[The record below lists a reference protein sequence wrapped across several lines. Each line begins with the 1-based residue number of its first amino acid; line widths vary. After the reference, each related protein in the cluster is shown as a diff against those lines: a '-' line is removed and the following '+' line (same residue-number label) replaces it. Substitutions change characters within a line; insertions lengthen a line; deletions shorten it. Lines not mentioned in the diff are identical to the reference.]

1 MSQGSRKGT
10 GYHEVYHVAEDAV
23 LNDKEKAAL
32 RKKYPNEEIRA
43 DKYAEWVEARKHGKG
58 TLFGKLFRKIQD
70 VAKKMQ
76 AILTRTEN
84 VHNVFRKIESGEV
97 WNRKAS
103 ESNTKKANIKSI
115 EKERLKEDAQKWAR
129 NLDDVTHGKFKGKL
143 AYVMRTPLVLQLVGA
158 KDLDVYIKVSKIAQI
173 KKDHPPMT
181 TAVLKELPNSL
192 VNPIMIFK
200 SATINGRIVVV
211 LKLKDNKGDN
221 VIVPFELNTQKY
233 GYEINLVNSAYGKE
247 GKYTHDVQWY
257 LKQINENRTLY
268 VNKKET
274 AEFFRTSGLQLPMEG
289 EKFNDFFGHSIPNE
303 TDLDNLRKENP
314 TKYSIQ
320 KTQDT
325 PLNPKEREQEQRKED
340 ILKAI
345 NEIVPV
351 YTKSDVKKNAV
362 TETYYDRRQK
372 AGFVKTPTIREYG
385 RILALNLDQQLKLK
399 NNMELTTNVKQ
410 ELEKNQSYAA
420 LMGDKIKDM
429 TPVQARAEGV
439 SIFGSLYF
447 NGNEEAAAARFP
459 KYYEAFQNALK
470 ENKELNDKVNHITE
484 MISDYKAQNPV
495 LRANSGMQMHDESQK
510 KTTKGKINA
519 ILDNVYAEM
528 VDELD
533 PLTKIT
539 KLAEKE
545 AQQKL
550 LYKYDVHKQAL
561 MAQGNAQSKANLL
574 LNSGKDKEEAIHA
587 LNDKD
592 MFNGAVQYKVNM
604 NDIMDAIKNVPQE
617 ELEKIG
623 ADDARQGLAKYLIA
637 MRTEELSNVLD
648 NEYVRPDGFDEE
660 ACYTIIKDAPESI
673 KTAAKMVWDFNKN
686 MINIMQQQGLINKK
700 AADTM
705 RKYAHYVPMYH
716 DMSDMQ
722 DIDDFIGAV
731 GKGGRG
737 FVDIKPNIYEIKGGN
752 ERAII
757 DPIESMVR
765 MTVTLLNKCQRNR
778 VGQALARINQ
788 DFEGMG
794 SIIAKDPTLKHED
807 PKKCAFSVY
816 IGGKKVIYRTTPE
829 VYSILTDVDENGASV
844 LESILKPFASALRR
858 GATISPPF
866 IVRNFTRDTV
876 TAGIT
881 SQTGFIPFVDS
892 FRGMYKLTTDK
903 QFKMDYLASGAS
915 MGTFIRSDVHGA
927 KDLLSEITGDKYS
940 SWPKGLKQIAQF
952 ISAVWNHYDKFAN
965 LVEDGTRA
973 GEFMRARKK
982 GISLEEAGYLAK
994 EVTLNFGRHGKAGK
1008 HINRAVPFFNAT
1020 IQGTDKFIRAFKKNP
1035 ARASF
1040 MTAVT
1045 IILPSIIA
1053 WALANGSDDDWY
1065 QDLDANTKYTNWCF
1079 KIGDAHILIPKPQ
1092 EAGIL
1097 FGGGV
1102 EAVLNQMM
1110 GNDPQAMKQWAKQ
1123 YVEALLPNIVPA
1135 LAAPIVEWIFNYS
1148 MWKGRNLVPESL
1160 RKHEPSE
1167 YQYNSY
1173 TSEIAKA
1180 LGDIML
1186 AKEIKLSPIAID
1198 NISPTCVGMN
1208 RTLAALSY
1216 MSFH

>member
-10 GYHEVYHVAEDAV
+10 GYHEVYHVAEDT

-32 RKKYPNEEIRA
+32 RKKYPNEEMRA

-70 VAKKMQ
+70 FAKKMQ
-76 AILTRTEN
+76 SILTRTEN

-97 WNRKAS
+97 WNRKAGTTNS
-103 ESNTKKANIKSI
+103 DKYAITNKKITSHTEI
-115 EKERLKEDAQKWAR
+115 PVI
-129 NLDDVTHGKFKGKL
+129 DVTGERKVNVNNNKEIVEIAKHLKGATFTTNTNGGKAVVYSMLDGKHIVHGSKHPTRNSPVRRRALSKTEEL
-143 AYVMRTPLVLQLVGA
+143 LNNAIYVDKHMDVDHGEDKKYIEFFVPVKCNNSIYRFRIIA
-158 KDLDVYIKVSKIAQI
+158 KEGIK
-173 KKDHPPMT
+173 
-181 TAVLKELPNSL
+181 NSL
-192 VNPIMIFK
+192 RY
-200 SATINGRIVVV
+200 TIKEAR
-211 LKLKDNKGDN
+211 
-221 VIVPFELNTQKY
+221 F
-233 GYEINLVNSAYGKE
+233 YEIQKE
-247 GKYTHDVQWY
+247 GKLSVGTSKDAHKNGNLPSKISVADL
-257 LKQINENRTLY
+257 LKNVKDRQGKPYINLDGSLNY
-268 VNKKET
+268 
-274 AEFFRTSGLQLPMEG
+274 EFGVLESLPTG
-289 EKFNDFFGHSIPNE
+289 KAS
-303 TDLDNLRKENP
+303 LREDK
-314 TKYSIQ
+314 
-320 KTQDT
+320 T

-340 ILKAI
+340 ILRAV
-345 NEIVPV
+345 NDIVPV
-351 YTKSDVKKNAV
+351 YTKSDVKKSDT

-410 ELEKNQSYAA
+410 ELEKNKAYAA
-420 LMGDKIKDM
+420 VMGDKIKDM

-459 KYYEAFQNALK
+459 KYYEAFKNALK

-484 MISDYKAQNPV
+484 MIGDYKAQNPV

-660 ACYTIIKDAPESI
+660 ACHTIIKDAPESI

-927 KDLLSEITGDKYS
+927 KDLLSEITGDKFS
-940 SWPKGLKQIAQF
+940 SWPKGLRQIAQF

-982 GISLEEAGYLAK
+982 GIGLEEAGYLAK

-1008 HINRAVPFFNAT
+1008 HANRIIPFFNAT

-1035 ARASF
+1035 ARAAF

-1045 IILPSIIA
+1045 IILPSIMA
-1053 WALANGSDDDWY
+1053 WALANGDDDDWY

-1079 KIGDAHILIPKPQ
+1079 RIGDTHILIPKPQ

-1097 FGGGV
+1097 FGSGV

-1110 GNDPQAMKQWAKQ
+1110 SNDPQAMKQWAKQ
-1123 YVEALLPNIVPA
+1123 YVEALLPNIVPT

-1160 RKHEPSE
+1160 RKNEPSE

-1198 NISPTCVGMN
+1198 NISPTCVGTNWTMKF
-1208 RTLAALSY
+1208 LI
-1216 MSFH
+1216 

>member
-1 MSQGSRKGT
+1 M
-10 GYHEVYHVAEDAV
+10 AEDT

-32 RKKYPNEEIRA
+32 RKKYPNEEMRA

-70 VAKKMQ
+70 FAKKMQ

-97 WNRKAS
+97 WNRKAQNTY
-103 ESNTKKANIKSI
+103 ESNASVTNSRITGKTRIPITDVTKWKRIDLTNSEKKKDVAKLLNGASFDFNGDSNTGRFANKLDSKHFVNSSNPIQIHLKTRQKAFSDIGQILNNAIYI
-115 EKERLKEDAQKWAR
+115 EKHPDVRHGERGEYLELFSAVRDGKKIILFKIIAKEGEQFAGRYTIGDVKFYDILQQKKGIPHHLPHKDRQNGGIPFNNITVADLLAGVNDR
-129 NLDDVTHGKFKGKL
+129 QDIPYVNLDGTLNYEFG
-143 AYVMRTPLVLQLVGA
+143 
-158 KDLDVYIKVSKIAQI
+158 
-173 KKDHPPMT
+173 
-181 TAVLKELPNSL
+181 VLKS
-192 VNPIMIFK
+192 
-200 SATINGRIVVV
+200 
-211 LKLKDNKGDN
+211 
-221 VIVPFELNTQKY
+221 
-233 GYEINLVNSAYGKE
+233 
-247 GKYTHDVQWY
+247 
-257 LKQINENRTLY
+257 
-268 VNKKET
+268 
-274 AEFFRTSGLQLPMEG
+274 LPMGKASLRE
-289 EKFNDFFGHSIPNE
+289 EK
-303 TDLDNLRKENP
+303 
-314 TKYSIQ
+314 
-320 KTQDT
+320 T

-340 ILKAI
+340 ILRAV
-345 NEIVPV
+345 NDIVPV
-351 YTKSDVKKNAV
+351 YTKSDVKKSDT

-410 ELEKNQSYAA
+410 EMEKNQSYAA

-459 KYYEAFQNALK
+459 KYYEAFKNALK

-484 MISDYKAQNPV
+484 MIGDYKAQNPV

-539 KLAEKE
+539 KMAEKE

-637 MRTEELSNVLD
+637 MRTEELSNALD

-660 ACYTIIKDAPESI
+660 ACHTIIKDAPESI

-765 MTVTLLNKCQRNR
+765 MTVTLLTKCQRNK

-965 LVEDGTRA
+965 LIEDSTRA
-973 GEFMRARKK
+973 GEFMRARKV
-982 GISLEEAGYLAK
+982 LVL
-994 EVTLNFGRHGKAGK
+994 
-1008 HINRAVPFFNAT
+1008 
-1020 IQGTDKFIRAFKKNP
+1020 KK
-1035 ARASF
+1035 
-1040 MTAVT
+1040 
-1045 IILPSIIA
+1045 
-1053 WALANGSDDDWY
+1053 
-1065 QDLDANTKYTNWCF
+1065 Q
-1079 KIGDAHILIPKPQ
+1079 
-1092 EAGIL
+1092 GIL
-1097 FGGGV
+1097 
-1102 EAVLNQMM
+1102 Q
-1110 GNDPQAMKQWAKQ
+1110 KK
-1123 YVEALLPNIVPA
+1123 
-1135 LAAPIVEWIFNYS
+1135 
-1148 MWKGRNLVPESL
+1148 
-1160 RKHEPSE
+1160 
-1167 YQYNSY
+1167 
-1173 TSEIAKA
+1173 
-1180 LGDIML
+1180 
-1186 AKEIKLSPIAID
+1186 
-1198 NISPTCVGMN
+1198 
-1208 RTLAALSY
+1208 
-1216 MSFH
+1216 